1 MQKKDNEDALEY
13 YDKAEE
19 TREVL
24 GITDSSV
31 STVYFLKNRG
41 SCLYYLSRHQ
51 EAVKVLKEA
60 RGLVEKLPGDNIHCK
75 FLVYSRL
82 TEVLNK
88 QECGCPKSKEYAK
101 EALEV
106 RKKLKNKFAKT
117 ILFIASICK
126 RCMNECIIAVDLVY
140 R

>member
-88 QECGCPKSKEYAK
+88 QECGCPKYKGYAK

-106 RKKLKNKFAKT
+106 R
-117 ILFIASICK
+117 I
-126 RCMNECIIAVDLVY
+126 
-140 R
+140 